1 MLNIIAVDDEE
12 DVAALYR
19 VYFKKEV
26 KKDLVKLTCV
36 TSGAEC
42 LEYLGTDVGK
52 DTDLIL
58 CDINM
63 PDMDGFQV
71 LEQVREV
78 YPEVT
83 VFMVSAYDS
92 EEYIGRASQLGSDYY
107 FTKPVNFVKLKN
119 KIFELFPVKE
129 SA

>member
-26 KKDLVKLTCV
+26 KKGIVNLTCV

-42 LEYLGTDVGK
+42 IEFLTTDEGK
-52 DTDLIL
+52 ETDLIL

-63 PDMDGFQV
+63 PEMDGFQV

-78 YPEVT
+78 YPDIT

-92 EEYIGRASQLGSDYY
+92 EEYLGRAKELGSDHY
-107 FTKPVNFVKLKN
+107 FTKPVDFVRLKD
-119 KIFELFPVKE
+119 KIFEIFPKKE

>member
-26 KKDLVKLTCV
+26 KKGIVKLTCV
-36 TSGAEC
+36 NSGEEC
-42 LEYLGTDVGK
+42 LNFLSSEAGSDSH
-52 DTDLIL
+52 LIL

-63 PDMDGFQV
+63 PEMDGFQV
-71 LEQVREV
+71 LEQVRTKHSEIV
-78 YPEVT
+78 

-92 EEYIGRASQLGSDYY
+92 EEYLERATELGSKNY
-107 FTKPVNFVKLKN
+107 FTKPVDFIKLKE
-119 KIFELFPVKE
+119 KIFEIFPMQK

>member
-26 KKDLVKLTCV
+26 KKGIVKLTCL
-36 TSGAEC
+36 TSGKEC
-42 LEYLGTDVGK
+42 LEVLATEEGK
-52 DTDLIL
+52 ETDLIL

-63 PDMDGFQV
+63 PEMDGFQV

-78 YPEVT
+78 YPEIT

-92 EEYIGRASQLGSDYY
+92 EEYLGRASELGSDNY
-107 FTKPVNFVKLKN
+107 FTKPVDFVKLKN
-119 KIFELFPVKE
+119 KIFEIFPIKE
-129 SA
+129 ED